1 MNPYRCHSRILA
13 GLVAAAGLALAAA
26 APAADRRPNILFIL
40 ADDMGWTDGECFGSR
55 YYETPNLAGLAAQA
69 MRFTSGYASCA
80 VCSPTRAAIL
90 TGKSPARL
98 HITDWIGGETP
109 PPAARFRLPDWQKSL
124 PLAETTLAEALR
136 PLGYATGHIGKWHL
150 GGPAAR
156 PQDQGFDVNVGG
168 GAAGRPASYF
178 WPYGPPKHP
187 NRVPHLA
194 EQGGRDGEYLTDRLT
209 EEALRFIETNRSRPF
224 YLQLWHYT
232 VHSPLQAPRHLVERA
247 RLRPP
252 AGGQGNPTYA
262 AMLASLDEN
271 IGRILRKLDE
281 WGLSD
286 HTIVVFTSDNG
297 GAVHFGKPPATS
309 NLPLRMGK
317 GFAYEGGLRVPLLVK
332 APGVTRPGSVCD
344 TPVSS
349 TDFFPTLLELAGAD
363 RGAST
368 TATDGVSIV
377 PLLRGAPA
385 LPGRDLF
392 WHYPH
397 YWHGGKVSP
406 YSVVRSGDW
415 KLIRFH
421 ESGREELYDLK
432 ADLAEQHDRAPD
444 CPDIRQQLG
453 DRLDAWLK
461 QVGAQMPVPVA
472 VAPPAAPAP

>member
-1 MNPYRCHSRILA
+1 M
-13 GLVAAAGLALAAA
+13 
-26 APAADRRPNILFIL
+26 
-40 ADDMGWTDGECFGSR
+40 
-55 YYETPNLAGLAAQA
+55 
-69 MRFTSGYASCA
+69 
-80 VCSPTRAAIL
+80 
-90 TGKSPARL
+90 
-98 HITDWIGGETP
+98 
-109 PPAARFRLPDWQKSL
+109 
-124 PLAETTLAEALR
+124 
-136 PLGYATGHIGKWHL
+136 
-150 GGPAAR
+150 
-156 PQDQGFDVNVGG
+156 
-168 GAAGRPASYF
+168 
-178 WPYGPPKHP
+178 
-187 NRVPHLA
+187 
-194 EQGGRDGEYLTDRLT
+194 
-209 EEALRFIETNRSRPF
+209 
-224 YLQLWHYT
+224 
-232 VHSPLQAPRHLVERA
+232 
-247 RLRPP
+247 
-252 AGGQGNPTYA
+252 
-262 AMLASLDEN
+262 
-271 IGRILRKLDE
+271 
-281 WGLSD
+281 
-286 HTIVVFTSDNG
+286 
-297 GAVHFGKPPATS
+297 
-309 NLPLRMGK
+309 
-317 GFAYEGGLRVPLLVK
+317 
-332 APGVTRPGSVCD
+332 
-344 TPVSS
+344 SS